1 MSLPMIEIDNV
12 SKEYRLGAIGGTTL
26 NAEIQSK
33 IAKLRGKEDPNLKIG
48 EEHHTKNERFL
59 ALDGVSF
66 NVMPGEAVGIIGHN
80 GAGKS
85 TLLKL
90 ISRVTAP
97 SDGEIRLRGRVAS
110 MLEVGTGFHP
120 ELTGRENV
128 YLNGAILG
136 MTKAEIDRKFDEI
149 VEFAEME
156 QFIDTPVKRYSSG
169 MYVKLAFSVAAHLDS
184 EIMLMDEVLAVGDA
198 KFQSKCLTKMSD
210 EAHNSGKTIL
220 YVSHNMGTIQRL
232 CDRCIVLDHGRK
244 IFDGNVDEAIGLYLR
259 HGGGEGSCV
268 DLTALER
275 NQWVTKTVV
284 MQQMNIVGKEN
295 CVFLQDSEMLFDLYW
310 MTTEKANI
318 HDLVLRCTFYHQS
331 GAVAAFTSIGL
342 GDCGPGEHHYDQIQ
356 ISLKGMVPGNYY
368 LTFDMNEVNSDGSDI
383 WNDSCEQVTTI
394 TIDKNVFP
402 SAEGHPDHSHM
413 IPWKHSVYGSV
424 RLQSALLQE
433 RNGDI

>member
-1 MSLPMIEIDNV
+1 MAYPMIEIDNI

-26 NAEIQSK
+26 TAELQTK
-33 IAKLRGKEDPNLKIG
+33 IAKLRGKEDPNSKIG
-48 EEHHTKNERFL
+48 ARQHEKNERFL

-66 NVMPGEAVGIIGHN
+66 TVQPGEAVGIIGHN

-97 SDGEIRLRGRVAS
+97 SSGEIRLRGRVAS

-128 YLNGAILG
+128 YMNGAILG
-136 MTKAEIDRKFDEI
+136 MTKAEIDRKFDQI

-156 QFIDTPVKRYSSG
+156 KFIDTPVKRYSSG

-184 EIMLMDEVLAVGDA
+184 EIMIMDEVLAVGDA
-198 KFQSKCLTKMSD
+198 KFQSKCLSKMSD

-232 CDRCIVLDHGRK
+232 CDRCIVLDHGK
-244 IFDGNVDEAIGLYLR
+244 LIFDGNVDEAIGLYLR
-259 HGGGEGSCV
+259 HGGGEGNCV
-268 DLTALER
+268 DMSAFER
-275 NQWVTKTVV
+275 NQWVTKSIQMT
-284 MQQMNIVGKEN
+284 QMNLVGKNN
-295 CVFLQDSEMLFDLYW
+295 CVYLQDSDLIFDLFW
-310 MTTEKANI
+310 KTSADAVI
-318 HDLVLRCTFYHQS
+318 RDLVLRCTFYHQS
-331 GAVAAFTSIGL
+331 GAVAAFTTVGL
-342 GDCGPGEHHYDQIQ
+342 GNSGPNEEHYNQVI
-356 ISLKGMVPGNYY
+356 ISLSGIVPGSYY
-368 LTFDMNEVNSDGSDI
+368 LTFDMNEVNADGSDV

-394 TIDKNVFP
+394 SIEKNQQQK
-402 SAEGHPDHSHM
+402 AEVHSDHSSM

-424 RLQSALLQE
+424 RLYSSIIKE
-433 RNGDI
+433 RREKI